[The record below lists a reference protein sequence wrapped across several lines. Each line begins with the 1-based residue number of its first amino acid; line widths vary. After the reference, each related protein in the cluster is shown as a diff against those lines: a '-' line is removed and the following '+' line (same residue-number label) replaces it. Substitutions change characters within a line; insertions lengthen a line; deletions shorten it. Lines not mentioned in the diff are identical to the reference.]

1 MSTHKTTNDE
11 AGRATRE
18 GKTVAELLNEHGWY
32 PKIVPL
38 QVRFWL
44 ERYAE
49 NGDGELSSYAL
60 DEERDLMDMARLVYD
75 VLESKYLDTGQH
87 EFPEEARDYMSWF
100 LWRLAQDADIQ
111 IWNYP
116 EAAIA
121 ALVPLIDC
129 SEACTGGST
138 NLKALTLAIEAL
150 TTRRERR
157 HFLKTEEDGDEAK
170 DERDWYAACKLSRTL
185 ASATTD
191 EQTRRKLGAALVE
204 LAVLTSTHVD
214 HPAIV
219 TRAAEVMFEAVAEE
233 FADTP
238 AARTYRLIHEL
249 LEGLPDAPEAEK
261 GDAGR

>member
-1 MSTHKTTNDE
+1 MAQSKTTNADPT
-11 AGRATRE
+11 RATRE
-18 GKTVAELLNEHGWY
+18 SKTVAELMNAEKFY
-32 PKIVPL
+32 PSIVPL
-38 QVRFWL
+38 YVRFWL
-44 ERYAE
+44 ERYVE
-49 NGDGELSSYAL
+49 RGDRELGSYAL

-75 VLESKYLDTGQH
+75 VLESKYLDTDEH
-87 EFPEEARDYMSWF
+87 EFPAEARDYMSWF

-129 SEACTGGST
+129 SETCTGGST
-138 NLKALTLAIEAL
+138 NLKALELAIEAL

-157 HFLKTEEDGDEAK
+157 HFLKTEEEGDESK
-170 DERDWYAACKLSRTL
+170 DECDWYAARKLSRTL
-185 ASATTD
+185 ASTRTD
-191 EQTRRKLGAALVE
+191 AETRRKLGAALVE
-204 LAVLTSTHVD
+204 LAALTSTHVD

-219 TRAAEVMFEAVAEE
+219 ARAAEVMFEAVADAE
-233 FADTP
+233 ADTP
-238 AARTYRLIHEL
+238 AARTYRLINEL